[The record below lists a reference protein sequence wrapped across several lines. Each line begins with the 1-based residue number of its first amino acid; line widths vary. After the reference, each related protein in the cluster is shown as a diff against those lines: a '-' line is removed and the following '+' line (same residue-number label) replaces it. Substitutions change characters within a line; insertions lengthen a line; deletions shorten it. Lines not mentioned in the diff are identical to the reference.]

1 MTDEKGRSPEGP
13 TEDELDRQAIL
24 ARRKRFIGAALLGL
38 AGAAAVAC
46 SDAIDTPKGD
56 AGTADAAA
64 DATPQPCLSPV
75 VPPEDAGRDTGS
87 DAGADATP
95 QPCLS
100 PLPPDAGRD

>member
-1 MTDEKGRSPEGP
+1 MTDGKGRSPEDT

-38 AGAAAVAC
+38 ASAAAVAC
-46 SDAIDTPKGD
+46 SDAIETPAGD
-56 AGTADAAA
+56 AGTTDAAA

-75 VPPEDAGRDTGS
+75 VPPEDGGKDASS
-87 DAGADATP
+87 DANADATP

>member
-1 MTDEKGRSPEGP
+1 MTDEKGRSPEDT

-46 SDAIDTPKGD
+46 SDAIETPKGD
-56 AGTADAAA
+56 AGTTDAAA

-75 VPPEDAGRDTGS
+75 VPPEDGGKDASS
-87 DAGADATP
+87 DANADATP

>member
-1 MTDEKGRSPEGP
+1 MTDEKGRSPDDA

-46 SDAIDTPKGD
+46 SDAIETPKGD
-56 AGTADAAA
+56 AGTTDAAA

-75 VPPEDAGRDTGS
+75 VPPEDGGK
-87 DAGADATP
+87 DASADANADATP